1 MAKKNHVDLAFGQLG
16 SGFLDGATL
25 GNSLTPPTGKVI
37 VAISFLATTRL
48 DVLTPAL
55 DGLNSGGS
63 LVADPGD
70 LSFGIATQTHGQG
83 ANSETVDTSQKFPA
97 GMTIYGRWSAISM
110 VAADPDG
117 GLIAYYAY

>member
-25 GNSLTPPTGKVI
+25 GNSLTAPMNKVI

-55 DGLNSGGS
+55 DGLGSGGS
-63 LVADPGD
+63 IVTDPGD
-70 LSFGIATQTHGQG
+70 LSFGIGTQDDGNG
-83 ANSETVDTSQKFPA
+83 PNSEAVDSTQKFPA
-97 GMTIYGRWSAISM
+97 GMTIYGRWSAVSM
-110 VAADPDG
+110 VVADPDG

>member
-37 VAISFLATTRL
+37 VAISFLATTQV

-55 DGLNSGGS
+55 DGINSGGS
-63 LVADPGD
+63 IAADPGD
-70 LSFGIATQTHGQG
+70 LSFGIATPTHGHG
-83 ANSETVDTSQKFPA
+83 ANSETIDTAQRFPA
-97 GMTIYGRWSAISM
+97 GMTIYGRWSAVSM
-110 VAADPDG
+110 QVADPDG

>member
-25 GNSLTPPTGKVI
+25 GNSLTPPAGKVI

-63 LVADPGD
+63 LAADPGD

>member
-1 MAKKNHVDLAFGQLG
+1 MAKKNHADLAFGQLG

-25 GNSLTPPTGKVI
+25 NNSLTPPVGTVI

-70 LSFGIATQTHGQG
+70 LSFGIASQTHGQG
-83 ANSETVDTSQKFPA
+83 ANSEAVDSTQKFPA
-97 GMTIYGRWSAISM
+97 GMTIYGRWSAVSM
-110 VAADPDG
+110 VVADTDG
-117 GLIAYYAY
+117 GLIAYYSY